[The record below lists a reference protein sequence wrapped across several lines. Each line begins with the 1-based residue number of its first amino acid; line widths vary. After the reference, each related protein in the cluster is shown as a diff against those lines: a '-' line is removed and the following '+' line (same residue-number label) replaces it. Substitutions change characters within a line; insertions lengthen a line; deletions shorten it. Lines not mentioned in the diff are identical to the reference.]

1 MDPTIQALGAW
12 ITAWRLEILLSVV
25 LFILMAVWIL
35 LWNLYRRMP
44 IKMLSEMQA
53 QMAALEPRQQY
64 LQDMLKNDM
73 HRNREES
80 TRSARQA
87 REELRDNLNDSGNAL
102 MNRMTE
108 NARMQKD
115 QLDSFARQLVEMT
128 KLNAHKFDA
137 LRIAVENQLRQL
149 REDNSKKLDRMRET
163 VDERLQGTLEKRL
176 GQSFQQ
182 VSERLEQVYKG
193 LGEMRTLATGVGDLK
208 KVLTNVKT
216 RGTWGE
222 IRLGSILEQIL
233 TPDQYDT
240 NVAIRKNS
248 SERVEFA
255 IKLPGPQNDLARVVW
270 LPIDSKFPQEDY
282 QRLVDAQE
290 VADKPSADKWMR
302 HLENRIKSE
311 AKLIKEK
318 YIAPPQTTDFG
329 IMFLP
334 VEGLYAEVLRRP
346 GLCDLLQRDHRIVV
360 TGPTTLAALLNSLQ
374 MGFRTLAIEQRSS
387 EVWELL
393 GVVKSEFGKFGNV
406 LAKTKKKL
414 QEASRTIDK
423 AEVRTR
429 VITRKLQKVEEV
441 PTDMDAAKR
450 VDDDRQDVLN

>member
-1 MDPTIQALGAW
+1 MDPTIPSWVAW
-12 ITAWRLEILLSVV
+12 IIMWRLEILISVSLMV
-25 LFILMAVWIL
+25 LIAAMILI
-35 LWNLYRRMP
+35 WNLQRRLS
-44 IKMLSEMQA
+44 IEMLSAVQT
-53 QMAALEPRQQY
+53 QMATWEPRQLH

-73 HRNREES
+73 RLNREES
-80 TRSARQA
+80 IRSARLA
-87 REELRDNLNDSGNAL
+87 REELRGNLNESSNVL
-102 MNRMTE
+102 MRRMSE

-128 KLNAHKFDA
+128 KLNEHKFDA
-137 LRIAVENQLRQL
+137 LRLTVENQLRQL
-149 REDNSKKLDRMRET
+149 REDNGRRLNQIRET
-163 VDERLQGTLEKRL
+163 VDEKLQGTLEKRL
-176 GQSFQQ
+176 GQSFKQ
-182 VSERLEQVYKG
+182 VSERLEQVYRG
-193 LGEMRTLATGVGDLK
+193 LGEMRSLATGVGDLK

-222 IRLGSILEQIL
+222 IRLGNILEQIL

-240 NVAIRKNS
+240 NVATRNNS

-255 IKLPGPQNDLARVVW
+255 IKLPGPHNDIARAVW

-290 VADKPSADKWMR
+290 TADKASAEKWMKQ
-302 HLENRIKSE
+302 LENRIKTE
-311 AKLIKEK
+311 AKFIKEK

-346 GLCDLLQRDHRIVV
+346 GLCELLQREYRIVV

-374 MGFRTLAIEQRSS
+374 MGFRTLAIEKRSS

-393 GVVKSEFGKFGNV
+393 GVVKSEFGKFGDI

-414 QEASRTIDK
+414 QEASHTIDK

-429 VITRKLQKVEEV
+429 AITRKLQKVEEM
-441 PTDMDAAKR
+441 PTDQTDALEDAHEGA
-450 VDDDRQDVLN
+450 LN